1 MKPKRGFAKDIYEIL
16 LAEGPLAYN
25 GIHKRLR
32 QRNIRASAK
41 QVKKAL
47 TNMQTRKQLR
57 RAEHCK
63 KKFVVANAVMRQTD
77 AFSAEPV
84 DLHQPVN
91 KTPERA
97 QIEPYEALSNAGWRE
112 VALVA
117 AIAAISAA
125 LTTIILEY
133 L

>member
-1 MKPKRGFAKDIYEIL
+1 MKPNRGFAKDIYEIL

-47 TNMQTRKQLR
+47 TNMQARKQLR

-63 KKFVVANAVMRQTD
+63 NKFVVASAVMRQTD
-77 AFSAEPV
+77 ALSAEPV

-97 QIEPYEALSNAGWRE
+97 QIEPHEALSNAGWRE

>member
-1 MKPKRGFAKDIYEIL
+1 MKKPRLGFSRDIYEIL
-16 LAEGPLAYN
+16 EEHGPMAYS
-25 GIHKRLR
+25 K
-32 QRNIRASAK
+32 IRWHLIEQGSEMK
-41 QVKKAL
+41 PK
-47 TNMQTRKQLR
+47 QTRHAISNLCQRGYVERSRKHHR
-57 RAEHCK
+57 RFEIIKTHD
-63 KKFVVANAVMRQTD
+63 MGLEMPDPIQTP
-77 AFSAEPV
+77 SPMK
-84 DLHQPVN
+84 